1 MKKKK
6 VMRRVLSLLS
16 FLLLAVAV
24 SAQKPV
30 IDFETETHDFGEIQ
44 EKDGPVTFI
53 FKYKNSGKTPL
64 VLNNV
69 QASCGC
75 TTPEWT
81 RTPIKPGADGS
92 IKVTFDPANRPGTF
106 NKTITVQSNADKS
119 TKTLRISG
127 KVLQRPKTL
136 EDEYPVLYDGLRL
149 ENSALSFTKMSPEQT
164 KELELK
170 VVNVSDAA
178 LTPKFLNVPS
188 HLTVVSVPAT
198 IKPNEKAVIRVTY
211 DAKKKN
217 DWGFVSDQVY
227 INFSDQK
234 KYSNRVSISATIEE
248 DFSNM
253 SEKDLKNAPVFAV
266 DSKTYDFGTIPPTER
281 VSHDFVV
288 TNEGKDKLIIR
299 KVKASCGC
307 TAVTPEKTVLEKG
320 ETTKIHVVFDP
331 RGKSGRQNKTITVT
345 TNDPKQSSVLLRI
358 SSNVSVPGG
367 DVVK

>member
-1 MKKKK
+1 
-6 VMRRVLSLLS
+6 MRKILSLLS

-30 IDFETETHDFGEIQ
+30 IEFDTDSHDFGEIQ
-44 EKDGPVTFI
+44 EKDGPVTFV
-53 FKYKNSGKTPL
+53 FKYKNAGKTPL

-106 NKTITVQSNADKS
+106 NKTITVQSNAEKP

-136 EDEYPVLYDGLRL
+136 EDEYPLLYDGLRL
-149 ENSALSFTKMSPEQT
+149 ENSAMGFTKMTPDQT
-164 KELELK
+164 KTLELR
-170 VVNVSDAA
+170 VVNVSEGE
-178 LTPKFLNVPS
+178 LTPRFINVPS
-188 HLTVVSVPAT
+188 HLTVVSDPAT
-198 IKPNEKAVIRVTY
+198 IKPNEKGVIRVTY
-211 DAKKKN
+211 DAAKKN
-217 DWGFVSDQVY
+217 DWGFVSDMIYV
-227 INFSDQK
+227 NFTDKRQFT
-234 KYSNRVSISATIEE
+234 NRISVSATIEE
-248 DFSNM
+248 DFSKL
-253 SEKDLKNAPVFAV
+253 SDKELKNAPVFSV
-266 DSKTYDFGTIPPTER
+266 DSKAYDFGTIPPTEK

-307 TAVTPEKTVLEKG
+307 TAVTPEKSVLEKG
-320 ETTKIHVVFDP
+320 ESTKIHVVFDP

-358 SSNVSVPGG
+358 SSNVSVPGS